1 MKTKF
6 EFILIGVG
14 INNTTT
20 KGEICNPPPEWPETC
35 PKGVPSFRADEGP
48 DAGKYAEDGYI
59 RLQGPARPEVLGGSR
74 FASEPAAMKWLAG
87 EDGIKF
93 KKVFK
98 NVFLARV
105 VAQTQPKQKK

>member
-14 INNTTT
+14 INVATT
-20 KGEICNPPPEWPETC
+20 KGVICNPPPEWPETC

-48 DAGKYAEDGYI
+48 EVEKYAEDGYI
-59 RLQGPARPEVLGGSR
+59 RIQGPGRPEILGGSR
-74 FASEPAAMKWLAG
+74 FDTESAAMIWLDG

-93 KKVFK
+93 KAVFK

-105 VAQTQPKQKK
+105 VALSQSAP